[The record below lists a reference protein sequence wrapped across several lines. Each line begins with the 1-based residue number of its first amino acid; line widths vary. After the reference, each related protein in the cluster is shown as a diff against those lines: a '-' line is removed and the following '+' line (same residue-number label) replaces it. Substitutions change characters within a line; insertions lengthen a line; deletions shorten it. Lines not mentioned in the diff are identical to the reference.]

1 MVKGAFEMVDS
12 TSLETSDD
20 VSLSSDSPVQAQAK
34 PEAAS
39 MQESQTQQSQIP
51 QRPTPQNPGRPVT
64 TGPSPS
70 ALQRAL
76 QSQRQT
82 ASLDSVL
89 EGTKER
95 TRNGTNSPSW
105 PTSPRLKSP
114 PPHPSRTNGAKREAT
129 EHIQS
134 NTAKRLATVSAPE
147 LAAALL
153 LTDGASESAQPR
165 TSSHLRVPAR
175 GISTPNVGLETVVEG
190 SVPTTPSIDPKPDPI
205 HNSQLDSDAKNDSST
220 TTNSNTRDLDAKME
234 PPRSNFVK
242 ADSDTQIARAP
253 STARASAGTNLA
265 KRSITSL
272 TGNKKIA
279 TDPLRTISVETEQVS
294 ATTPGLGDRVRDSG
308 SVRTKTSTETMR
320 PKKEKKKPTRKPGAL
335 AAGGV
340 TSKADIFEAK
350 VASAVDEA
358 DTSDSDETFVYESN
372 PPENRA
378 PHRHHSRTPSA
389 TSLASTHDHYRG
401 NKSRNGSNAIP
412 GKKSMKFSN
421 SIHTREYED
430 DPNRA
435 STRTV
440 SSTPRHHHIGRYGR
454 NNHPS
459 VFNDESPFSQGRQ
472 PHSPR
477 NTTGNQM
484 NGPHTNSHL
493 TSPRKY
499 GGHAYD
505 NNEDAADDERMPL
518 VGTVRVKPGRHSRRP
533 HSRDFRNVE
542 FGEDMEPRCWSRLT
556 SYCLLVFLF
565 VLICSGVAAFVVA
578 VNRPLYDVEIRRIQ
592 NVLASE
598 QELMLDLDVRAV
610 NPNLFAVTVTDLD
623 VNLFAES
630 PYVGTTG
637 DWYREH
643 PQSGLR
649 LSFSERRLKS
659 RSWFWP
665 DPHTDDGVDEGTDP
679 DDPTGIQKMLLGGVK
694 EFDSPLTF
702 DPTPIRRNP
711 GSSVG
716 EIRLAKPGNK
726 TEVGGSARWEKV
738 ILHDFD
744 LIVRGVIKYQLPFSS
759 KTRTA
764 KVSGRRTV
772 HPSGED
778 LGDA

>member
-1 MVKGAFEMVDS
+1 MGDSMLSDTSNDVKSLPDS
-12 TSLETSDD
+12 TF
-20 VSLSSDSPVQAQAK
+20 QAQAK
-34 PEAAS
+34 SES
-39 MQESQTQQSQIP
+39 DLTQEEQTKQSQTP
-51 QRPTPQNPGRPVT
+51 QRSTQSNSNRTAT
-64 TGPSPS
+64 TGPSAS
-70 ALQRAL
+70 ALHRAL

-82 ASLDSVL
+82 ASLDGVL
-89 EGTKER
+89 EGKR
-95 TRNGTNSPSW
+95 DRSKNDANSPSW

-114 PPHPSRTNGAKREAT
+114 PPNASRTNGAKKEAA
-129 EHIQS
+129 ENVQS

-147 LAAALL
+147 LAAAMLL
-153 LTDGASESAQPR
+153 PDSSKDFSQPQSSA
-165 TSSHLRVPAR
+165 HLRVPTR
-175 GISTPNVGLETVVEG
+175 GISAPNTGLETVVEG
-190 SVPTTPSIDPKPDPI
+190 SVPTTPSIDAKPDPI
-205 HNSQLDSDAKNDSST
+205 HNSYLELDGKNDSLATANSST
-220 TTNSNTRDLDAKME
+220 KDPDLKME
-234 PPRSNFVK
+234 PQPTRSTVHK
-242 ADSDTQIARAP
+242 TESEPQKSRAL
-253 STARASAGTNLA
+253 STSRPVGSANLA

-279 TDPLRTISVETEQVS
+279 TDPLRTMTVETEQVS
-294 ATTPGLGDRVRDSG
+294 ATTPGLGDRARDSG
-308 SVRTKTSTETMR
+308 SVRTKTSTETIR
-320 PKKEKKKPTRKPGAL
+320 PKKEKKKPTRKPATL

-378 PHRHHSRTPSA
+378 PYRHHSRTPSA
-389 TSLASTHDHYRG
+389 TSLASTHDHHRG
-401 NKSRNGSNAIP
+401 NKMRNGSNAIP

-421 SIHTREYED
+421 SNHTREYDD
-430 DPNRA
+430 DPNRQ
-435 STRTV
+435 STRNV
-440 SSTPRHHHIGRYGR
+440 SSTPRHHHIGRYSR

-459 VFNDESPFSQGRQ
+459 VFNEDSPFNQGRQ

-477 NTTGNQM
+477 NATGHQMNSPHTGNRV
-484 NGPHTNSHL
+484 

-518 VGTVRVKPGRHSRRP
+518 VGTVRVKPSRHSRRP
-533 HSRDFRNVE
+533 HSRDYRNVE
-542 FGEDMEPRCWSRLT
+542 FGDEMEPRCWSRLAAY
-556 SYCLLVFLF
+556 SLLIFVFM
-565 VLICSGVAAFVVA
+565 LICSGVAAFVVA

-592 NVLASE
+592 SVLASE

-637 DWYREH
+637 DWYRHRPE
-643 PQSGLR
+643 SGLR
-649 LSFSERRLKS
+649 LSFTERRLNS

-665 DPHTDDGVDEGTDP
+665 DPPPHTDDGVDEGTDP
-679 DDPTGIQKMLLGGVK
+679 DDPTGIQKMLLGRVS

-702 DPTPIRRNP
+702 DPAPVRRNP
-711 GSSVG
+711 SSSVG
-716 EIRLAKPGNK
+716 EIRLAKPGNR
-726 TEVGGSARWEKV
+726 TEAGGSARWERV

-764 KVSGRRTV
+764 KVAGRKTI
-772 HPSGED
+772 HPDGED
-778 LGDA
+778 LGNT